1 MHLYDKRLDK
11 LRRKYPKPLNK
22 WNDYS
27 QLKQDINPY
36 LHNWLEALE
45 KLDLTNRENV
55 FCTLSFIYPHL
66 PIDDLANYMCIT
78 KDAFM
83 VRKARV
89 VKKLGIT
96 STQFVEFLQSL

>member
-1 MHLYDKRLDK
+1 
-11 LRRKYPKPLNK
+11 
-22 WNDYS
+22 
-27 QLKQDINPY
+27 
-36 LHNWLEALE
+36 
-45 KLDLTNRENV
+45 
-55 FCTLSFIYPHL
+55 
-66 PIDDLANYMCIT
+66 MCIT